1 MSDFKLFPGVNL
13 ANSLSR
19 LTNKDYENSMHTLN
33 MAGLPSVSDG
43 VGSFDAHAF
52 RDVARSNFASDAD
65 ICSEVSRLTG
75 SSFESTLIKM
85 SMPKINY

>member
-1 MSDFKLFPGVNL
+1 MSNFKLFPGVNL
-13 ANSLSR
+13 ADSLSR
-19 LTNKDYENSMHTLN
+19 TTGMGFENAIHKLNK
-33 MAGLPSVSDG
+33 AGLPSVSNG

-65 ICSEVSRLTG
+65 ICSEVGRITG